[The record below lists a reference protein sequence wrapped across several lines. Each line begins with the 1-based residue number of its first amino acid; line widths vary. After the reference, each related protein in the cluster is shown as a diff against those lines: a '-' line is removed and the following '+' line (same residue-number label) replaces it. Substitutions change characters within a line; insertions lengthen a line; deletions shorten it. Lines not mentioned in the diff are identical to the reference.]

1 MSTAYPSYR
10 ERRRNEEDSFH
21 KVYVP
26 LLKISLQ
33 ISTVK
38 YICLLVYSIRSMQEH
53 LSLPTYCKDATRTEL
68 CSSSSCYWL
77 LKLVQNLPRFMLSE
91 WFFVEQCAYLLIF
104 FFISCSLFLYSV
116 YLIRKEGD
124 LKIRYRAV
132 LTLPSMFF
140 ELIICFLSYYAT
152 ITSIFEY
159 SRTASMNPNFFS
171 SAFIIFAFIISIF
184 YAILI
189 VIHFAS
195 LYYIMIYPVVPL
207 SHYAM
212 SNTNYSTLNYGQFF
226 GGGGSRRSHY
236 ETLPSVAN
244 GAAPQMMNESFRLS
258 SVSNW
263 QNANE
268 TRSNRGG
275 CNGGGGTISSYSQI
289 RGWNNNNTIRST
301 NTHRSAREVLPRD
314 DDHDY
319 LELI

>member
-21 KVYVP
+21 QVYVP

-53 LSLPTYCKDATRTEL
+53 LSLPTYCKDATGTEL

-77 LKLVQNLPRFMLSE
+77 LKLVQNLPKFMLSE

-116 YLIRKEGD
+116 FLIRKEGD

-140 ELIICFLSYYAT
+140 E
-152 ITSIFEY
+152 
-159 SRTASMNPNFFS
+159 
-171 SAFIIFAFIISIF
+171 
-184 YAILI
+184 I

-275 CNGGGGTISSYSQI
+275 CNGGTISSYSQI

-301 NTHRSAREVLPRD
+301 NTHRSAREVPRD
-314 DDHDY
+314 EDHDY

>member
-10 ERRRNEEDSFH
+10 ERRRNEDDTFH
-21 KVYVP
+21 HVYVP

-38 YICLLVYSIRSMQEH
+38 YICLLVYAIRSMQEH
-53 LSLPTYCKDATRTEL
+53 LTLPTYCKDPARSEL

-77 LKLVQNLPRFMLSE
+77 LKLVQNLPKFMLSE

-116 YLIRKEGD
+116 FLIRKEGD

-159 SRTASMNPNFFS
+159 SRTASINPNFFS

-207 SHYAM
+207 SIYAM
-212 SNTNYSTLNYGQFF
+212 SNANYSTLNYGQFF
-226 GGGGSRRSHY
+226 GGGGGSRRSHY
-236 ETLPSVAN
+236 ETLPSVTAT
-244 GAAPQMMNESFRLS
+244 APQMMNESFRLS

-275 CNGGGGTISSYSQI
+275 GGGGGTVSSYSQI
-289 RGWNNNNTIRST
+289 RSWNNTIRST
-301 NTHRSAREVLPRD
+301 NTLRSPREIVRD
-314 DDHDY
+314 DDNDY